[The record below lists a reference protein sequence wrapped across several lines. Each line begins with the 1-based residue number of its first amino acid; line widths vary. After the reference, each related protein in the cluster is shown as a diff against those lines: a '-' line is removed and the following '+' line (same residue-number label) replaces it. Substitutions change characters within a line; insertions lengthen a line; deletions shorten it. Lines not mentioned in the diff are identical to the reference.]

1 MSGINKGIGKFF
13 RSIIT
18 ETRKISWPTRN
29 ELLKYTV
36 TVVITVVF
44 LAIFFVLVDL
54 GISQLMHL
62 ITNR

>member
-1 MSGINKGIGKFF
+1 MSGIIKGTGKFF

-18 ETRKISWPTRN
+18 ETKKISWPTRI
-29 ELLKYTV
+29 ELFKYTV
-36 TVVITVVF
+36 TVIVTVVF
-44 LAIFFVLVDL
+44 LSVFFVVVDL